1 MEAKIIYAILIFL
14 MASLHLRLISKY
26 AYIFIGY
33 MFNQEN
39 KSYDKHIEKP
49 RLLFHIIAFLF
60 MMLAFIPFKSNHI
73 IDLCN
78 WIDIIKLCSS
88 FLFFSIGTFF
98 LIFSWSN
105 KFKDS
110 FIPKAMSLLEPEKP
124 LSVKTNIGTGAIIE
138 KCIANKHIGESSK
151 SDLELFLTGKSVKNK
166 IVWIDKVGK
175 SQMTNYRSLFAFLD
189 EVIEGGFVAP
199 KYRRRKHYE
208 CLLNNFSVEN
218 GEYEKNIKSR
228 YSEWYKGLAQTL
240 NKL

>member
-1 MEAKIIYAILIFL
+1 
-14 MASLHLRLISKY
+14 
-26 AYIFIGY
+26 

-60 MMLAFIPFKSNHI
+60 MMLAFIPFKDNHI

-78 WIDIIKLCSS
+78 WIDIIKICSS
-88 FLFFSIGTFF
+88 LLFFSTGTFF

-124 LSVKTNIGTGAIIE
+124 LSVKTNIDTGAIIE
-138 KCIANKHIGESSK
+138 KCIANKYVGESSK
-151 SDLELFLTGKSVKNK
+151 SDLELFLTGKPVKK
-166 IVWIDKVGK
+166 RIVWIDKVER
-175 SQMTNYRSLFAFLD
+175 SHSTNYRSLFTFLND
-189 EVIEGGFVAP
+189 VIEDGFTAP
-199 KYRRRKHYE
+199 KRKRKKHYE
-208 CLLNNFSVEN
+208 CLLNNFSVED
-218 GEYEKNIKSR
+218 GEYKQNIKPR
-228 YSEWYKGLAQTL
+228 YSEWYNSQEQTL